1 MRKILIVGTE
11 SYIGTNFENYMD
23 CYTDEYEIST
33 ICSINLIP
41 KISLFVGYDI
51 VFFVAGIAHKKET
64 SKNRHLYYK
73 VNRDLAIRTAQ
84 SAKKAGVVQFILLSS
99 MNVYGMLTGHITKDT
114 IPCPTSAYGNSK
126 LQADEKILGMQDETF
141 HVAVIRPPM
150 VYGKDCKGNYPLL
163 RKFILRTL
171 FFPNIKNIR
180 SMIYIGNLCEF
191 IKNIIERQEQ
201 GVFFPQNA
209 EYVCTTELVKK
220 ITKLNGKRMIQFRL
234 LNPLLKRLPIPIL
247 KKVFGSLTYEF
258 TEPVD
263 TFSFEESLKYTEGIK
278 VWKKIKKEKNKKTEQ
293 KMLVTILTVS
303 FNSSKTIG
311 RTIQSVFNQTY
322 PNIEYIIIDGASSD
336 NTVQIARSFQDQF
349 DSTPGRSLKIV
360 SEPDKGM
367 YDALNK
373 GARLAHGKIIGQ
385 INSDDWYEADAVE
398 IMSDLYMQKHYD
410 VAWGSIRIQKPT
422 GDMIKHAKIGKLW
435 TTTGWCHPGMFSKK
449 EILLQYP
456 YACESMYDDF
466 DFITAVYQDKKNIIT
481 IDEVISNFS
490 FGGMSTQKSIREV
503 KKRIH
508 ILYKV
513 YRKYGMSRLYWFHRV
528 GIEMAKYFLG

>member
-1 MRKILIVGTE
+1 MRKILIVGAN
-11 SYIGTNFENYMD
+11 SYIGTNFENYMV
-23 CYTDEYEIST
+23 CYADKYEIST
-33 ICSINLIP
+33 ISSINLVP
-41 KISLFVGYDI
+41 KISLFAGYEI

-64 SKNRHLYYK
+64 SKNRHLYYN
-73 VNRDLAIRTAQ
+73 VNRDLAIRTAR

-114 IPCPTSAYGNSK
+114 IPCPNSAYGNSK
-126 LQADEKILGMQDETF
+126 LQADEKIISMQDETF
-141 HVAVIRPPM
+141 HVAIIRPPM
-150 VYGKDCKGNYPLL
+150 VYGRECKGNYPLL
-163 RKFILRTL
+163 REFVLKSP
-171 FFPNIKNIR
+171 FFPNIKNVR

-191 IKNIIERQEQ
+191 IKNIIEHQEQ

-220 ITKLNGKRMIQFRL
+220 IVELNGKKLIQFRL
-234 LNPLLKRLPIPIL
+234 LNPLLKGLPIPMFR
-247 KKVFGSLTYEF
+247 KVFGSLAYEF
-258 TEPVD
+258 SEPVD

-278 VWKKIKKEKNKKTEQ
+278 VWKTNKTEKNEQ
-293 KMLVTILTVS
+293 SILVTILTVS
-303 FNSSKTIG
+303 FNSSKTIEK
-311 RTIQSVFNQTY
+311 TIRSVFTQTY

-336 NTVQIARSFQDQF
+336 NTVQIARSFQKAF
-349 DSTPGRSLKIV
+349 DSTSGRSLKIV
-360 SEPDKGM
+360 SEPDRGM

-373 GARLAHGKIIGQ
+373 GAKLAHGEIIGQ
-385 INSDDWYEADAVE
+385 INSDDWYEPDAVQ
-398 IMSDLYMQKHYD
+398 IMSDLYRQKHYD
-410 VAWGSIRIQKPT
+410 VAWGSMRIQKPT
-422 GDMIKHAKIGKLW
+422 GNMIKHAKIGRLW

-466 DFITAVYQDKKNIIT
+466 DFITAVHQDKKNIIT
-481 IDEVISNFS
+481 IDKVISNFC
-490 FGGMSTQKSIREV
+490 FGGMSTQKNLREV

-513 YRKYGMSRLYWFHRV
+513 YRKYGMSRFYWFHRV